1 MIQRPNFAFYQDPNN
16 DITYYS
22 PEQSNAIENQWL
34 SSPEGVAYAA
44 QTARQGQISTDPLYQ
59 AITRGISGVV
69 NGQEGYSP
77 WDQGNIEAL
86 YNQVKAGGAGLDA
99 NSDWTGLMQNMQ
111 NRQFGQF
118 GNWSHDSAQVVPKFW
133 DYNGL
138 DPNRTQ
144 INNYLSGADYREK
157 QGLDDWRNA
166 MGEATPTGGLLGAP
180 DMLYK
185 FAAMAASMGAAG
197 MAGAGAGTAATGGY
211 ATGGSALTAEGA
223 RLASAYGGGAA
234 AGGVGAG
241 GYYAGLEGLYS
252 GGQTAAELGQIGS
265 AGYGSALGGSNMG
278 FFNDFTGA
286 WEDPTDYG
294 SFFDSTANGSS
305 NGGYNDLY
313 TPAPSNPDWQQFS
326 QQYPELAQGQGSL
339 TPWTS
344 PLDSMN
350 WQDIVKKY
358 GVDAAK
364 LIASKVLGGS
374 GAGGAGRSG
383 GFFGG
388 TNGGSIFDTIMDNPM
403 GAAFN
408 ATPFLLALQQANAQK
423 NSINPYLSGIN
434 NLAAQSQGNNGAY
447 MKAIT
452 DPYNAETGRGMSS
465 LNESLL
471 NRGVAGS
478 SFGDQSVT
486 NYNLDRSLGLG
497 DLTAKAQQ
505 GSMGLTA
512 DLFNKGASLQNASN
526 TNTNLLLGA
535 GLNASGQ
542 LFGKQNDPNAWMAN
556 LFKAAA

>member
-1 MIQRPNFAFYQDPNN
+1 
-16 DITYYS
+16 
-22 PEQSNAIENQWL
+22 
-34 SSPEGVAYAA
+34 
-44 QTARQGQISTDPLYQ
+44 
-59 AITRGISGVV
+59 
-69 NGQEGYSP
+69 
-77 WDQGNIEAL
+77 
-86 YNQVKAGGAGLDA
+86 
-99 NSDWTGLMQNMQ
+99 
-111 NRQFGQF
+111 
-118 GNWSHDSAQVVPKFW
+118 
-133 DYNGL
+133 
-138 DPNRTQ
+138 
-144 INNYLSGADYREK
+144 
-157 QGLDDWRNA
+157 
-166 MGEATPTGGLLGAP
+166 
-180 DMLYK
+180 
-185 FAAMAASMGAAG
+185 
-197 MAGAGAGTAATGGY
+197 
-211 ATGGSALTAEGA
+211 
-223 RLASAYGGGAA
+223 
-234 AGGVGAG
+234 
-241 GYYAGLEGLYS
+241 
-252 GGQTAAELGQIGS
+252 
-265 AGYGSALGGSNMG
+265 MG

-294 SFFDSTANGSS
+294 SFFDSTANGIS